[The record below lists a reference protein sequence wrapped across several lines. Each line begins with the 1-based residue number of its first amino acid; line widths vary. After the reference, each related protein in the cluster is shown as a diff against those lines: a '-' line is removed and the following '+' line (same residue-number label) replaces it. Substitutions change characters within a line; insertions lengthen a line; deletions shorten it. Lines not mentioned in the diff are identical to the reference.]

1 MMEQGDIQILVF
13 LGLTGVAIFYW
24 DIRYLKLPDWLT
36 WGSWGSG
43 AFLALQSGPG
53 PFGSF
58 LGGSLGAFLFFLM
71 VYHLIPGGIGGGD
84 VKLAGFTGGFNGVG
98 GWYLACHVSLFL
110 ALLFLIIF
118 PSFRAKVRIPF
129 GPFLWAG
136 AVIVRLI
143 FPGSTG

>member
-1 MMEQGDIQILVF
+1 MIGQGDVPILIL

-24 DIRYLKLPDWLT
+24 DIRYLILPDWLT
-36 WGSWGSG
+36 WGSWSTGVI
-43 AFLALQSGPG
+43 LALLNGLGPL
-53 PFGSF
+53 GSF

-71 VYHLIPGGIGGGD
+71 VYHLVPGGIGGGD
-84 VKLAGFTGGFNGVG
+84 VKLAGLTGGFSGAG

-118 PSFRAKVRIPF
+118 PSFRAKGKIPF

-136 AVIVRLI
+136 AVIVWFI
-143 FPGSTG
+143 FPGSTR